1 MAKAK
6 KKSASAKAR
15 EKSKGG
21 GKGKGKGKAG
31 KSKAEA
37 RAKANAKGKSQSDAS
52 KAQRA
57 KGKAG
62 RKAGKARGDAAA
74 RRAGSRRSQPSLEGL
89 ARRIV
94 KAASDP
100 EVRLGEL
107 YASDCVSEEASGD
120 VAHGIAGLEEKMR
133 RWEQMQ
139 QGARFEPR
147 HVWLGKN
154 TVCIEWDAK
163 VDLRDGRSVELREVA
178 VHEVEN
184 GKIVAERYYY
194 NPMVL
199 GPPASAVTS
208 GS

>member
-15 EKSKGG
+15 EKSEGR

-37 RAKANAKGKSQSDAS
+37 RAKAKGKSDKS

-74 RRAGSRRSQPSLEGL
+74 RRAGSRRNQPSLEGL

-120 VAHGIAGLEEKMR
+120 VAHGIAGLEEKIR

-199 GPPASAVTS
+199 GPPAPAVTS